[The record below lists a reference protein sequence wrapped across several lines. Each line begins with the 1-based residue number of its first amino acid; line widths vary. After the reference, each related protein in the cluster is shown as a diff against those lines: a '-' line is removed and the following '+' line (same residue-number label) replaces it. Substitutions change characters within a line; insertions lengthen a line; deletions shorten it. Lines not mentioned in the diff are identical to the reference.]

1 MEVNDGEILLLE
13 HVQNPV
19 LKVLIKIKKNNIIG
33 TGSYRV
39 KICHVMH
46 KGDEWSQFSFISNIY
61 HANLN
66 FV

>member
-46 KGDEWSQFSFISNIY
+46 KGDE
-61 HANLN
+61 
-66 FV
+66 